1 MTITFDIQPAD
12 KLIVETWQGE
22 ITIDQLRAY
31 WSEILRD
38 EAVMTIRRTLVD
50 IRAAT
55 IAFSDEEFDRAVSE
69 VVFPALAGRDWI
81 TAIVVNTSRQLQ
93 LGSRYHSYAAR
104 YSSDVIFS
112 SLDDAKRWLMKQH
125 RAGHGA

>member
-1 MTITFDIQPAD
+1 MTITYEIQHAD
-12 KLIVETWQGE
+12 NVIAETWQGD

-31 WSEILRD
+31 WREILSD
-38 EAVMTIRRTLVD
+38 PEVMKIRRTLVD
-50 IRAAT
+50 VRFASIG
-55 IAFSDEEFDRAVSE
+55 FSDAEFDRAVSD
-69 VVFPALAGRDWI
+69 VVFPALEGRDWI

-112 SLDDAKRWLMKQH
+112 SVDDAKRWLLKQH
-125 RAGHGA
+125 RASSET